1 MPSPRPTI
9 VNINLKALRQ
19 NLHAVRR
26 RSGATGEI
34 FAVVKANAYGH
45 GAVEVARLLQE
56 EGVGHFGVATPEEG
70 AELRQAGIAGSI
82 TVLGG
87 ILPEQFDAVME
98 QDLTPALYNTEWA
111 EALSQE
117 ASRGGRTIPVQ
128 IKVDTG
134 MGRLGFNAGEAPE
147 KIAAIAA
154 LPGLKILGVF
164 SHFAFADLDNPECV
178 RTQLATFSRIKEAV
192 QAEGISIPFWH
203 LSNSGAI
210 MALPSALFNMVR
222 PGIMLYGI
230 PPSETFPRKDPLT
243 PVLSWE
249 TRIIHLK
256 EVPAG
261 TPPSSGHTYVTSRK
275 SRIATLPVGY
285 ADGYSRRFSN
295 RAEVLLH
302 GRRAPVI
309 GRVTM
314 DMTLADV
321 TGIDEAALG
330 DRVTLL
336 GQNDGDE
343 ITAWDL
349 ARWGDSI
356 AYEILCGIRRRVP
369 RIYHHP
375 EPDRSL

>member
-1 MPSPRPTI
+1 MPSSRPTL
-9 VNINLKALRQ
+9 VKINLQALRQ
-19 NLHAVRR
+19 NLQTVRR
-26 RSGATGEI
+26 RAGAERMI
-34 FAVVKANAYGH
+34 FAVIKANAYGH
-45 GAVEVARLLQE
+45 GAVEIGKFLQE
-56 EGVGHFGVATPEEG
+56 EGVGHFGVATAEEG
-70 AELRQAGIAGSI
+70 AELRRAGILGSI

-87 ILPEQFDAVME
+87 LSPEQFDVVVE
-98 QDLTPALYNTEWA
+98 QDLTPVLYNTEWA
-111 EALSQE
+111 ETFSRK
-117 ASRGGRTIPVQ
+117 ASRCNRTIPVQ

-154 LPGLKILGVF
+154 LPGLKVQGVF
-164 SHFAFADLDNPECV
+164 SHFAFADLDNPECT
-178 RTQLATFSRIKEAV
+178 RTQLASFSRIKETV
-192 QAEGISIPFWH
+192 RTEGISIPFWH
-203 LSNSGAI
+203 LSNSGAVL
-210 MALPSALFNMVR
+210 ALPSALFNMVR

-230 PPSETFPRKDPLT
+230 PPSETFPLQGPLA

-261 TPPSSGHTYVTSRK
+261 TPLSYDHTYVTSRK

-285 ADGYSRRFSN
+285 ADGYSRQFSN

-302 GRRAPVI
+302 GRSAPVV

-321 TGIDEAALG
+321 TGIDKAALG

-336 GQNDGDE
+336 GENGGE
-343 ITAWDL
+343 KITAWDL
-349 ARWGDSI
+349 ARWGGSI
-356 AYEILCGIRRRVP
+356 AYEILCGIRNRVP
-369 RIYHHP
+369 RIYQYP
-375 EPDRSL
+375 EPDRPF

>member
-19 NLHAVRR
+19 NLHVVRR
-26 RSGATGEI
+26 RAGAEREI

-45 GAVEVARLLQE
+45 GAVEVARLLQG
-56 EGVGHFGVATPEEG
+56 EGIGHLGVATTEEG
-70 AELRQAGIAGSI
+70 AELRRAGITGSI

-87 ILPEQFDAVME
+87 LLPEQFDAALE
-98 QDLTPALYNTEWA
+98 FDLIPVLYNSSWA
-111 EALSQE
+111 ETLSE
-117 ASRGGRTIPVQ
+117 KASRYDRVIPVQ

-134 MGRLGFNAGEAPE
+134 MGRLGFNAGEAPGS
-147 KIAAIAA
+147 IAAIAA
-154 LPGLKILGVF
+154 LPGLKVQGVF
-164 SHFAFADLDNPECV
+164 SHFAFADLDNTECV

-192 QAEGISIPFWH
+192 QAEGLSIPFWH
-203 LSNSGAI
+203 LSNSGAV
-210 MALPSALFNMVR
+210 MALPPALFNMVR

-230 PPSETFPRKDPLT
+230 APSESFPVEEPLA

-261 TPPSSGHTYVTSRK
+261 TPLSYGHTFVTERP

-302 GRRAPVI
+302 GRRAPVV

-314 DMTLADV
+314 DMTLVDI
-321 TGIDEAALG
+321 TGIGETSLG

-336 GQNDGDE
+336 GQNGGEE

-349 ARWGDSI
+349 ARWDDSI
-356 AYEILCGIRRRVP
+356 AYEILCGIRGRVP

-375 EPDRSL
+375 EPDPSF